1 MLAFD
6 VYGTLI
12 DTTGVARSLPA
23 SFPDRDAVARAWRH
37 HQLQITWLVSLMD
50 RYESFDRVTGYA
62 LDAALAEAGLEL
74 SVEERTAAM
83 AGYAALPP
91 YPETA
96 ESLERLSGSGLRLVV
111 LSNGTAET
119 LEAMLTGAGIRQP
132 FAEVISANEVGTFKP
147 SPAVYRHA
155 VARLGLP
162 AEAVWLVS
170 GNPFDC
176 AGAKNAGLGVAKV
189 ERGPSFSYGFTSPA
203 DVVVGSL
210 AELADVLS

>member
-12 DTTGVARSLPA
+12 DTAGVAQSLPT
-23 SFPDRDAVARAWRH
+23 SLPDRDAVARAWRR
-37 HQLQITWLVSLMD
+37 HQLEITWIISLMG

-74 SVEERTAAM
+74 TMAERADAL

-96 ESLERLSGSGLRLVV
+96 LSLERLSQSGLRLVV

-119 LEAMLTGAGIRQP
+119 LETMLAAGGIREP
-132 FAEVISANEVGTFKP
+132 FAEVISANEVGRFKP
-147 SPAVYRHA
+147 APAVYWHA
-155 VARLGLP
+155 VSRLDLAP
-162 AEAVWLVS
+162 EAIWLVS

-189 ERGPSFSYGFTSPA
+189 ERGRSFSYGFAAPA
-203 DVVVGSL
+203 DLVVGSL
-210 AELADVLS
+210 TELAEFFA

>member
-12 DTTGVARSLPA
+12 DTTGVARSLPP
-23 SFPDRDAVARAWRH
+23 SVGDPDAVARAWRR
-37 HQLQITWLVSLMD
+37 HQLEITWLVSLMG
-50 RYESFDRVTGYA
+50 RYESFDVVTGYA

-74 SVEERTAAM
+74 SATERGEAI

-96 ESLERLSGSGLRLVV
+96 DSLERLAGSGLRLVV

-119 LEAMLTGAGIRQP
+119 LEAMLTRAGIRDP

-147 SPAVYRHA
+147 SPTVYRHA
-155 VARLGLP
+155 VTRLGLP
-162 AEAVWLVS
+162 AQDVWLVS

-189 ERGPSFSYGFTSPA
+189 ERGPSFSYGFAEPA

-210 AELADVLS
+210 GELAAFFA